1 MPRMLNSE
9 GEALIEDQE
18 SSGNWIPIAAAL
30 CSIPILFGLVR
41 SYFQL
46 SIADDTSLGSLG
58 I

>member
-1 MPRMLNSE
+1 MLNSE